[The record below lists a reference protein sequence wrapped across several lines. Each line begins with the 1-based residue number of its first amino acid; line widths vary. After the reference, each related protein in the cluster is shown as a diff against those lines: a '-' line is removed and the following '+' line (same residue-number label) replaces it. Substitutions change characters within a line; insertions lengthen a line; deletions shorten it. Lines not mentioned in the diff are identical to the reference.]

1 MENYL
6 GKVVKGSRMVV
17 RKQRTHNIPEQK
29 ELRRI
34 LRTNSTSAEATMWRL
49 INKRQLLDTRWRR
62 QFSIGQ
68 YILDFYCP
76 ELKIAIELDGSH
88 HFTANGNERDFI
100 RDRFLTEQEGI
111 VFLRFEN
118 KAVWNNTP
126 ELVQTIIDT
135 ITDRR
140 NKIYCCKSND

>member
-1 MENYL
+1 
-6 GKVVKGSRMVV
+6 MVV

-34 LRTNSTSAEATMWRL
+34 LRTNSTSAEATLWGL
-49 INKRQLLDTRWRR
+49 INNRQLLDTRWRR

-88 HFTANGNERDFI
+88 HFTANGNERDFV
-100 RDRFLTEQEGI
+100 RDKLLTEQEGI
-111 VFLRFEN
+111 VLLRFEN
-118 KAVWNNTP
+118 KAVWNTTP
-126 ELVQTIIDT
+126 ELIQTIIDT

-140 NKIYCCKSND
+140 NKIDYCNSND